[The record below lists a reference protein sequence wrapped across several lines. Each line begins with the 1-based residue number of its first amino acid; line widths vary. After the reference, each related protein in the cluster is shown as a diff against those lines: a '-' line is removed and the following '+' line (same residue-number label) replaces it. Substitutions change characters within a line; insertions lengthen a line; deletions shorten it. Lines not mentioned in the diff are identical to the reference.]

1 MVTQGPGPRTPDGP
15 ARALDARERT
25 GRVIIHPS
33 RAGHPCYGPE
43 TVMSIVDLRQMNSR
57 QITLLLEE
65 EAQRW
70 REELHWDYRSSLE
83 LIKKFVDAKSLAGSV
98 ALEDGQVA
106 GYAFYVLEEHK
117 GLLGGLFV
125 SPRWPQL
132 RLAQEL
138 LADVLETL
146 RALPRTERIEA
157 QLIPFGCDFGR
168 ALSEQGFRLY
178 PRQFMLLEIGPAPG
192 PAASPGV
199 GDRPAPAALAG
210 LRLERWDDRYFA
222 ACARLI
228 QLAYAN
234 HMDGEI
240 NDQYRS
246 ESGALKFLKNIILL
260 PGCGQFQPQASFVLR
275 SPHSHELAG
284 VVLTSLVA
292 PGVAHTTQICVMPGY
307 QRHGIGRRL
316 MQAAIDALRA
326 RGISKLSLTV
336 TAAND
341 PAVRLYRKLGF
352 VPIKTFT
359 AGVWRAGRRD

>member
-1 MVTQGPGPRTPDGP
+1 
-15 ARALDARERT
+15 
-25 GRVIIHPS
+25 
-33 RAGHPCYGPE
+33 
-43 TVMSIVDLRQMNSR
+43 
-57 QITLLLEE
+57 
-65 EAQRW
+65 
-70 REELHWDYRSSLE
+70 
-83 LIKKFVDAKSLAGSV
+83 
-98 ALEDGQVA
+98 VA

-117 GLLGGLFV
+117 GLLGGLYI
-125 SPRWPQL
+125 SSRWPQL

-138 LADVLETL
+138 LKDVLETL

-157 QLIPFGCDFGR
+157 QLIPFGCDLGR
-168 ALSEQGFRLY
+168 ALAEQGFRLY
-178 PRQFMLLEIGPAPG
+178 PRQFMLLELGPALGPG
-192 PAASPGV
+192 AHPGNSSTPARA
-199 GDRPAPAALAG
+199 APSALAG
-210 LRLERWDDRYFA
+210 LRLERWDDRCFA

-275 SPHSHELAG
+275 PPHSHELAG

-316 MQAAIDALRA
+316 MEAAIGALRE
-326 RGISKLSLTV
+326 RGISELSLTV

-341 PAVRLYRKLGF
+341 PAVRLYRKIGF
-352 VPIKTFT
+352 TPIKTLT
-359 AGVWRAGRRD
+359 AGVWLPGRCD

>member
-1 MVTQGPGPRTPDGP
+1 
-15 ARALDARERT
+15 
-25 GRVIIHPS
+25 
-33 RAGHPCYGPE
+33 
-43 TVMSIVDLRQMNSR
+43 MSIVDLRQMNSQ

-83 LIKKFVDAKSLAGSV
+83 LIKKFVDARSLAGSV
-98 ALEDGQVA
+98 ALENGQVA

-117 GLLGGLFV
+117 GLLGGLYV
-125 SPRWPQL
+125 SSRWPQL

-138 LADVLETL
+138 LNDVLETL

-168 ALSEQGFRLY
+168 ALAEQGFRLY
-178 PRQFMLLEIGPAPG
+178 PRQFMLLELGPALGSAAHPG
-192 PAASPGV
+192 NSSTPARA
-199 GDRPAPAALAG
+199 APAALAG
-210 LRLERWDDRYFA
+210 LRLERWDDRCFA

-275 SPHSHELAG
+275 PPHSHELVG

-316 MQAAIDALRA
+316 MEAAIDALRE

-341 PAVRLYRKLGF
+341 PAVRLYRKIGF
-352 VPIKTFT
+352 TPIKTLT
-359 AGVWRAGRRD
+359 AGVWLPGRCD

>member
-1 MVTQGPGPRTPDGP
+1 
-15 ARALDARERT
+15 
-25 GRVIIHPS
+25 
-33 RAGHPCYGPE
+33 
-43 TVMSIVDLRQMNSR
+43 MSIVDLRQTNSR
-57 QITLLLEE
+57 QITPLLEE

-70 REELHWDYRSSLE
+70 REELHWDYRASLE
-83 LIKKFVDAKSLAGSV
+83 LIKKFVDARSLAGSV
-98 ALEDGQVA
+98 AMENGQVA

-117 GLLGGLFV
+117 ALLGGLYI
-125 SPRWPQL
+125 SSRWPQL

-138 LADVLETL
+138 LDDVLETL

-157 QLIPFGCDFGR
+157 QLIPFGCD
-168 ALSEQGFRLY
+168 LSRTLAEQGFRLY
-178 PRQFMLLEIGPAPG
+178 PRQFMLLDLRPAPG
-192 PAASPGV
+192 PSSAPVDQPAPA
-199 GDRPAPAALAG
+199 RAAPAALSG

-222 ACARLI
+222 PCARLI

-260 PGCGQFQPQASFVLR
+260 PGCGQFQTQASFVLR
-275 SPHSHELAG
+275 APHTHELVG

-307 QRHGIGRRL
+307 HRHGLGRRL
-316 MQAAIDALRA
+316 MEAAIEALRN
-326 RGISKLSLTV
+326 RGIEELSLTV

-341 PAVRLYRKLGF
+341 PAVRLYQKLGF
-352 VPIKTFT
+352 TTIKTFT
-359 AGVWRAGRRD
+359 AGVWLPGRPS